1 LNIINITSLKEKRMM
16 NIFKQN
22 LIFLFHVS
30 PIPQS
35 TTVNDMHHLVYIDQL
50 VHVPMSGTLG

>member
-1 LNIINITSLKEKRMM
+1 MM

-35 TTVNDMHHLVYIDQL
+35 TTVNDMHRLVYIDQL